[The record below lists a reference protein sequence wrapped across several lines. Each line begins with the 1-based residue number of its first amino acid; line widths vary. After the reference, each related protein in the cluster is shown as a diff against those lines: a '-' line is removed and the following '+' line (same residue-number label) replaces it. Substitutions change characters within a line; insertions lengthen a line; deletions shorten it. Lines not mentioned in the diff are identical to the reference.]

1 MKKINPIQSWINGKS
16 VTATIFNLYPIGG
29 ELFKYA
35 RFYYALL
42 DENMGVCASGNL
54 DMTGEAYQAWGNN
67 DEYAYTWSASP
78 EVLNLTIVG
87 DYVPPVPEPIAEIYV
102 GEPSILEVEPRS
114 SVLGQIRQD
123 APIDEILGEMN

>member
-1 MKKINPIQSWINGKS
+1 MKTISPIQSWINGKS

-87 DYVPPVPEPIAEIYV
+87 DYVAPVPEKVEIPAETIN
-102 GEPSILEVEPRS
+102 SILAD
-114 SVLGQIRQD
+114 LRQD
-123 APIDEILGEMN
+123 APIDEIVTE

>member
-1 MKKINPIQSWINGKS
+1 MKQIEPIQSWINGKS

-54 DMTGEAYQAWGNN
+54 DMTGESYQEWGSN
-67 DEYAYTWSASP
+67 DEYAYNFAASTDQ
-78 EVLNLTIVG
+78 LNLTIIG
-87 DYVPPVPEPIAEIYV
+87 DYVPPVPEKVEIPAETIN
-102 GEPSILEVEPRS
+102 SILAD
-114 SVLGQIRQD
+114 LRQD
-123 APIDEILGEMN
+123 APIDEIVTE